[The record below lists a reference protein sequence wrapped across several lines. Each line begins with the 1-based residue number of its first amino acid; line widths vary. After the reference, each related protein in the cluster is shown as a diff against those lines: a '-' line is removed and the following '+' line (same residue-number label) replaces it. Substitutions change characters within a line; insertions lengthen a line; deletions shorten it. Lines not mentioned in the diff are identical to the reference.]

1 VWWREGRHTA
11 RARGHTVWRREGW
24 HSVGCHWSCR
34 AVSIGSCVVVMRQ
47 LTTSAA
53 HEVWRHSTHGR
64 HSWWREP
71 RHTHRWHSHW
81 GHSAHRSSREATS
94 QVLLEQRVGLAF
106 CVVCVGNTIDDLLC
120 LVARYLLV
128 VGLDVAEVVAAVV
141 VRLPHA
147 HTVVGEVDIA
157 VVAEE
162 LRHRVQ
168 GVRLGA
174 EMGYWD

>member
-1 VWWREGRHTA
+1 LGWAASHVWWREGRHTA

-24 HSVGCHWSCR
+24 HSVGRHWR
-34 AVSIGSCVVVMRQ
+34 
-47 LTTSAA
+47 TSTA
-53 HEVWRHSTHGR
+53 HEIWRHSTHRR
-64 HSWWREP
+64 HSWRREP

-81 GHSAHRSSREATS
+81 GHPAHRSSREASS
-94 QVLLEQRVGLAF
+94 QVLLEQRVGLSF

-162 LRHRVQ
+162 LRHRVLS
-168 GVRLGA
+168 VRLGA
-174 EMGYWD
+174 EKGYWD